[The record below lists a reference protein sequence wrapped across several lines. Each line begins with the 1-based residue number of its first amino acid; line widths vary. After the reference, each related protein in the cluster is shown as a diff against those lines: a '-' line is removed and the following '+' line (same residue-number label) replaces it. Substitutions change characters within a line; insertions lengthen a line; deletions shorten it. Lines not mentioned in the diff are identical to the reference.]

1 MTERDTDLKSRLIVG
16 YKRDG
21 RACYDRQAK
30 QELIAASLR
39 PGVSV
44 ARLALDHGINAN
56 LLRKWIGKHQD
67 LQQSQQPE
75 QTALSPAFIPVV
87 PVTGAVRSPGI
98 YAELAVQLPN
108 GVRLECAPM
117 SSDQLSQLLGLLQ
130 ALPCSA
136 STRD

>member
-1 MTERDTDLKSRLIVG
+1 MTEHYTDLKSRLIVG
-16 YKRDG
+16 HKRDG
-21 RACYDRQAK
+21 RACYDGQAK

-67 LQQSQQPE
+67 RQQRQQPE
-75 QTALSPAFIPVV
+75 STELSPAFIPVV
-87 PVTGAVRSPGI
+87 PAAGAVRSPGI
-98 YAELAVQLPN
+98 YPDLAVLLPN

-117 SSDQLSQLLGLLQ
+117 SSDQLSHLLRLLQ

-136 STRD
+136 SIRD

>member
-21 RACYDRQAK
+21 RACYDRQAE

-67 LQQSQQPE
+67 RQQS
-75 QTALSPAFIPVV
+75 
-87 PVTGAVRSPGI
+87 
-98 YAELAVQLPN
+98 
-108 GVRLECAPM
+108 
-117 SSDQLSQLLGLLQ
+117 
-130 ALPCSA
+130 
-136 STRD
+136 